1 MSNKQ
6 QTRVEL
12 LHLAYSLVQSGD
24 RHGRGITADEIVA
37 EAEKLERFVNKKPG
51 TVINSN
57 LLVEGDITATGNVSG
72 FVPRESAC

>member
-24 RHGRGITADEIVA
+24 RHGKGITADEIVA
-37 EAEKLERFVNKKPG
+37 EAEKLEKFINRKPG
-51 TVINSN
+51 QVVQGD
-57 LLVEGDITATGNVSG
+57 LLVEGEVRAGGNVSAYDH
-72 FVPRESAC
+72 RCA